1 MFANS
6 LYPGA
11 SHMDDAQMS
20 SLLGVLSSVTSGAAS
35 PSRRMR
41 VNFAE
46 SLTTACAE
54 RFNQRLFLAHV
65 DGGLPRLR
73 RLLLSMSDG
82 GDGVETQAVKILLHI
97 MRLREDEEDEDGLPT
112 SPSQSHPHHSRKY
125 LPATMD
131 AICAQFAEPVAKVEV
146 SLTTSP
152 ETRRLA
158 RELLLWFRYRRLT
171 KPLS

>member
-1 MFANS
+1 
-6 LYPGA
+6 
-11 SHMDDAQMS
+11 MDEAQMS
-20 SLLGVLSSVTSGAAS
+20 SLLGVLSSVTSGGASS

-46 SLTTACAE
+46 SLTTACVE

-82 GDGVETQAVKILLHI
+82 GDGAETQAVKILLHI
-97 MRLREDEEDEDGLPT
+97 MRLREDEEDEEEEDELPT
-112 SPSQSHPHHSRKY
+112 SPSQSQSQSHPHHSRKY
-125 LPATMD
+125 LPAAMD
-131 AICAQFAEPVAKVEV
+131 AICAQFAEPVAEV
-146 SLTTSP
+146 AVSQTTSP
-152 ETRRLA
+152 ETRRLS